1 MAVASG
7 TLEAGS
13 ASDGSAAEQKQ
24 AMDVSSVQIMQAGQ
38 QEVGLPVP
46 VPASEV
52 LDEMVVVLDG
62 LRSQG
67 TVRQTCATYAPLCEE
82 YHGHGDYRNPP
93 YLFCLTACADG
104 LCSASSMIF
113 RFL

>member
-38 QEVGLPVP
+38 HEVGLPVP

-67 TVRQTCATYAPLCEE
+67 TVRPARRTRLCA
-82 YHGHGDYRNPP
+82 RNITDTET
-93 YLFCLTACADG
+93 TAIRHISFA
-104 LCSASSMIF
+104 
-113 RFL
+113 